1 MKCFVTGGAGFIGS
15 NLVDRLLTD
24 GHKVTVYD
32 NFSTGMLYFLMKP
45 EDRSNLTIIKGDLL
59 MQMELLNAMKDH
71 DMVFHLAAN
80 ADVRFGLEHPSKDL
94 YQNTI
99 ATFNVLEAMRKN
111 NISKIAFSST
121 SAIYG
126 DPNTIPTPENVAFPQ
141 QTSLYGASKLAC
153 EGLIEAYCEGY
164 NMQSWIFR
172 FVSILGER
180 YTHGH
185 VFDFYKQLVAHPDYL
200 DVLGNGLQRKSYLY
214 VQDCVDGILQV
225 IDKRNAPVNIFNLG
239 TDEHCQVKESIGW
252 ICDHLDL
259 KPEIRYTDDR
269 KGWIGDNPFT
279 YLNTTKALSTGWK
292 PTLSIKESVL
302 KTVEYLETNPA
313 VLERTS

>member
-59 MQMELLNAMKDH
+59 MQTELVHAMKDH
-71 DMVFHLAAN
+71 EMVFHFAAN
-80 ADVRFGLEHPSKDL
+80 ADVRFGFEHPSKDL

-99 ATFNVLEAMRKN
+99 ATFHVLESMRESK
-111 NISKIAFSST
+111 ISKIVFSST

-126 DPNTIPTPENVAFPQ
+126 NPSIIPTPENVAFPQ

-153 EGLIEAYCEGY
+153 EGMIEAYCEGY
-164 NMQSWIFR
+164 NMQSWILR

-185 VFDFYKQLVAHPDYL
+185 VFDFYKQLMAHPEYL
-200 DVLGNGLQRKSYLY
+200 DVLGNGTQRKSYLY
-214 VQDCVDGILQV
+214 VQDCVNGILHA
-225 IDKRNAPVNIFNLG
+225 IDKQNAPVNILNLG
-239 TDEHCQVKESIGW
+239 INDHCRVKDSIGW
-252 ICDHLDL
+252 ICDYLDL
-259 KPEIRYTDDR
+259 KPDIRYTDDR
-269 KGWIGDNPFT
+269 RGWIGDNPFIYLDVAKIN
-279 YLNTTKALSTGWK
+279 YLNWEPKF
-292 PTLSIKESVL
+292 SIGMSIRRTVKYLKENEWVL
-302 KTVEYLETNPA
+302 K
-313 VLERTS
+313 S

>member
-24 GHKVTVYD
+24 GHTVTVYD

-45 EDRSNLTIIKGDLL
+45 EDRSNLTIVKGDLL
-59 MQMELLNAMKDH
+59 MQSELVHAMKDH
-71 DMVFHLAAN
+71 DMVFHFAAN
-80 ADVRFGLEHPSKDL
+80 ADVRFGFEHPSKDL

-99 ATFNVLEAMRKN
+99 ATFHVLESMRENKMSR
-111 NISKIAFSST
+111 IVFSST

-126 DPNTIPTPENVAFPQ
+126 NPSIIPTPENVAFPQ

-153 EGLIEAYCEGY
+153 EGMIEAYCEGY
-164 NMQSWIFR
+164 NMQSWILR

-185 VFDFYKQLVAHPDYL
+185 VFDFYKQLMAHPDHL
-200 DVLGNGLQRKSYLY
+200 DVLGNGTQRKSYLY
-214 VQDCVDGILQV
+214 VQDCVNGILHA
-225 IDKRNAPVNIFNLG
+225 INKRNAPVNIFNLG
-239 TDEHCQVKESIGW
+239 INDHCRVKDSIGW

-259 KPEIRYTDDR
+259 NPDIQYTDDR

-292 PTLSIKESVL
+292 PTLSIKESII